1 MSFSG
6 MDQNTH
12 KKMGET
18 IENNDESVT
27 KEDEPSHTIDDVS
40 VNYYAIQL
48 PEELFRERAET
59 EHLVFTDRL
68 ELIKVN
74 LFIDVFS
81 R

>member
-12 KKMGET
+12 KKGES
-18 IENNDESVT
+18 IENNDESIT